1 MPDVDAAA
9 LHISSAVIL
18 AMPGRCAQLARRL
31 AALPNTEVP
40 YVHEGRIVVVFEA
53 ESSDVI
59 GGRLA
64 AIASM
69 DGVLAANLVFE
80 QVETLDQPT
89 GAP

>member
-1 MPDVDAAA
+1 
-9 LHISSAVIL
+9 
-18 AMPGRCAQLARRL
+18 
-31 AALPNTEVP
+31 
-40 YVHEGRIVVVFEA
+40 VVFEA